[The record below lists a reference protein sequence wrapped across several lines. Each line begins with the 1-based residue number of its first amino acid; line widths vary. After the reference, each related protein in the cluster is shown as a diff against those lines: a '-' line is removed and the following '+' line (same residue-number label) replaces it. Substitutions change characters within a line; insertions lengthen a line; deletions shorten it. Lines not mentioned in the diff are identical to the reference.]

1 MVRAAFDNKN
11 ASVRQGKLKIM
22 TNHENNKQDTH
33 EINELNELNEFQQMV
48 ENSKLRRDFIRTRF
62 EREFEQM
69 QLKADESELTEK
81 EQK

>member
-1 MVRAAFDNKN
+1 
-11 ASVRQGKLKIM
+11 M

-33 EINELNELNEFQQMV
+33 EINELTELTEFQQMV

-69 QLKADESELTEK
+69 QQKADEAKLTEK

>member
-1 MVRAAFDNKN
+1 
-11 ASVRQGKLKIM
+11 M
-22 TNHENNKQDTH
+22 TNNPKEEKQ
-33 EINELNELNEFQQMV
+33 NELNELNEFQQML
-48 ENSKLRRDFIRTRF
+48 ENSKLRREFIRTRF

>member
-1 MVRAAFDNKN
+1 
-11 ASVRQGKLKIM
+11 M
-22 TNHENNKQDTH
+22 TNHENNKQDNH

-62 EREFEQM
+62 AQEFEQM
-69 QLKADESELTEK
+69 QQKADESELTGK

>member
-1 MVRAAFDNKN
+1 MAAFDNKN
-11 ASVRQGKLKIM
+11 ASQRQGKMKIM

-33 EINELNELNEFQQMV
+33 ELNELNEFQQML

-69 QLKADESELTEK
+69 QLKADESELTEQEK
-81 EQK
+81 K

>member
-1 MVRAAFDNKN
+1 M
-11 ASVRQGKLKIM
+11 KIM

-33 EINELNELNEFQQMV
+33 ELNELNEFQQML

-69 QLKADESELTEK
+69 QLKADESELTEQEK
-81 EQK
+81 K